1 MSLRA
6 AVGRPERLGKICSER
21 DQSHGD
27 GVDIQ
32 LFAYHPLVVFVSL
45 INGFPFAALVLRF
58 DLKGFEHTFREAE
71 GGVVIIRTLEKGDGD
86 IKCVGI
92 AVRVLSVKVAVN
104 DKTEIGNVSRLVKCV
119 GYCAVNDAPVA
130 VVVAPYLAVDTVQ
143 QCRGVAPD
151 CRERFF
157 VAER

>member
-71 GGVVIIRTLEKGDGD
+71 GGVVIIRTLEKGDGNV
-86 IKCVGI
+86 KCVGI
-92 AVRVLSVKVAVN
+92 SVRVLSVKVAVD
-104 DKTEIGNVSRLVKCV
+104 DKTEIGNVSL
-119 GYCAVNDAPVA
+119 
-130 VVVAPYLAVDTVQ
+130 YLF
-143 QCRGVAPD
+143 CI
-151 CRERFF
+151 
-157 VAER
+157 